1 MNRLKSLP
9 EKTEPSLI
17 KALSSFKSLLTWLG
31 IGLLRLTS
39 YLPYSILMNLGD
51 SIGSLIYKVSPH
63 RREISEINI
72 KLCLD
77 IKDNELDKLVKEN
90 FRAIGRGIFE
100 MAIAW
105 WSSDKKIKK
114 LNTRVLNK
122 ELLEDTQTGVLVL
135 IKHSTHLELDLRL
148 LSQHFNL
155 TGMYKSQTNEAINYV
170 MVRAR
175 NNYIQGSLTN
185 REAMKAVRWIR
196 SGKNFLYAA
205 DQDYGLKVSKMVPFF
220 GQTAATVTFP
230 ALFLKKEIKIVLAN
244 VSKIDDTYEIEIKNI
259 DSSISEEKFL
269 FEMNKT
275 YEEFIKKDQVVIFG
289 CIDDLSPDKVN
300 LFILSGQV
308 EKREERREERI
319 AKKIKV
325 S

>member
-1 MNRLKSLP
+1 MDRLKSLP
-9 EKTEPSLI
+9 EKTEPNLI

-51 SIGSLIYKVSPH
+51 VIGGLIYKVSPH
-63 RREISEINI
+63 RREISKINI

-77 IKDNELDKLVKEN
+77 IKDNELDTLVRDN

-114 LNTRVLNK
+114 LDTRLLNK
-122 ELLEDTQTGVLVL
+122 ELIEDAQTGVLVL

-148 LSQHFNL
+148 LSQHFDL

-170 MVRAR
+170 MIRAR
-175 NNYIQGSLTN
+175 NNYILGSLTN
-185 REAMKAVRWIR
+185 KEAMKAVKWIR

-205 DQDYGLKVSKMVPFF
+205 DQDYGLKVSKMIPFF
-220 GQTAATVTFP
+220 GHSAATVTFP
-230 ALFLKKEIKIVLAN
+230 ALFLKKDIKIVVAD
-244 VSKIDDTYEIEIKNI
+244 VCKIDDTYEIEIKNI
-259 DSSISEEKFL
+259 ESSASEEELL

-275 YEEFIKKDQVVIFG
+275 YEEFIKKDPSGYLWMHRRF
-289 CIDDLSPDKVN
+289 K
-300 LFILSGQV
+300 SGQTEFLYPKWTNR
-308 EKREERREERI
+308 EKRREKRRENRN
-319 AKKIKV
+319 KD
-325 S
+325 

>member
-9 EKTEPSLI
+9 EETEPNLI
-17 KALSSFKSLLTWLG
+17 RALSSLKSLLTWLG

-51 SIGSLIYKVSPH
+51 GIGNLIYTVSPH

-77 IKDNELDKLVKEN
+77 IKDNELDKLVKAN

-105 WSSDKKIKK
+105 WSSDERIKK

-122 ELLEDTQTGVLVL
+122 RLLEDTQTGALVL

-148 LSQHFNL
+148 LSQHFDL

-230 ALFLKKEIKIVLAN
+230 ALFLKKEIKIVFAN

-259 DSSISEEKFL
+259 DSSINEEEFL
-269 FEMNKT
+269 FGMNKT
-275 YEEFIKKDQVVIFG
+275 YEEFIKKDPSGYLWVHRRF
-289 CIDDLSPDKVN
+289 K
-300 LFILSGQV
+300 SGQV
-308 EKREERREERI
+308 ESLYTQWTSRERRREKRRLNRN
-319 AKKIKV
+319 KD
-325 S
+325 

>member
-51 SIGSLIYKVSPH
+51 GIGSLIYKVSPH

-77 IKDNELDKLVKEN
+77 VKDNELDKLVKEN

-105 WSSDKKIKK
+105 WSSDKRIKK
-114 LNTRVLNK
+114 LDTRVLNK
-122 ELLEDTQTGVLVL
+122 EVLEDTQTGALVL

-148 LSQHFNL
+148 LSQHFDL

-196 SGKNFLYAA
+196 SGKKFLYAA

-259 DSSISEEKFL
+259 DSSVSEEEFL

-275 YEEFIKKDQVVIFG
+275 YEEFIKKDPSGYLWMHRRF
-289 CIDDLSPDKVN
+289 K
-300 LFILSGQV
+300 SGQAESLYPKWTSRERRR
-308 EKREERREERI
+308 EKRRLNRN
-319 AKKIKV
+319 KD
-325 S
+325 

>member
-1 MNRLKSLP
+1 MNHLKSLP

-17 KALSSFKSLLTWLG
+17 KALSSFKNLLTWLG

-51 SIGSLIYKVSPH
+51 GIGSLIYKVSPY
-63 RREISEINI
+63 RREISKINM

-77 IKDNELDKLVKEN
+77 IKDSELDKLVKEN
-90 FRAIGRGIFE
+90 FQAIGRGIFE
-100 MAIAW
+100 TAIAW
-105 WSSDKKIKK
+105 WSSDKRIKK
-114 LNTRVLNK
+114 LDTRVLNK
-122 ELLEDTQTGVLVL
+122 ELLEDTQTGALVL

-148 LSQHFNL
+148 LCQHFEL

-170 MVRAR
+170 MVQAR

-196 SGKNFLYAA
+196 SGNNFLYAA
-205 DQDYGLKVSKMVPFF
+205 DQDYGLKASKMVPFF

-244 VSKIDDTYEIEIKNI
+244 ISKIDDTYEIEIKNI
-259 DSSISEEKFL
+259 DSSTSEEEFL

-275 YEEFIKKDQVVIFG
+275 YEEFIKKDPSGYLWMHRRF
-289 CIDDLSPDKVN
+289 K
-300 LFILSGQV
+300 SGQV
-308 EKREERREERI
+308 ESLYPKWTSRERRREKRRLNRN
-319 AKKIKV
+319 KD
-325 S
+325 

>member
-9 EKTEPSLI
+9 VKTEPSLI
-17 KALSSFKSLLTWLG
+17 KAISSFKSILTWLG

-51 SIGSLIYKVSPH
+51 GIGSLIYKVSPH

-105 WSSDKKIKK
+105 WSSDKRIKK
-114 LNTRVLNK
+114 LDTRVLNK
-122 ELLEDTQTGVLVL
+122 ELLEDTQTGALVL

-148 LSQHFNL
+148 LSQHFDL

-244 VSKIDDTYEIEIKNI
+244 VSKIDDIYEIEIKNI
-259 DSSISEEKFL
+259 DSSVSEEEFL

-275 YEEFIKKDQVVIFG
+275 YEEFIKKIKW
-289 CIDDLSPDKVN
+289 LSLD
-300 LFILSGQV
+300 
-308 EKREERREERI
+308 
-319 AKKIKV
+319 A
-325 S
+325 

>member
-1 MNRLKSLP
+1 MNHLKSLP

-17 KALSSFKSLLTWLG
+17 KALSSFKSILTWLG

-51 SIGSLIYKVSPH
+51 GIGSLIYKVSPH

-77 IKDNELDKLVKEN
+77 VKDNELDKLVKEN

-105 WSSDKKIKK
+105 WSSDKRIKK
-114 LNTRVLNK
+114 LDTRVLNK
-122 ELLEDTQTGVLVL
+122 EVLEDTQTGALVL

-148 LSQHFNL
+148 LSQHFDL

-185 REAMKAVRWIR
+185 REAMRAVRWIR

-220 GQTAATVTFP
+220 GRKAATVTFP
-230 ALFLKKEIKIVLAN
+230 ALFLKKDIKIVLAD
-244 VSKIDDTYEIEIKNI
+244 VSKVDNSYEIEIKNI
-259 DSSISEEKFL
+259 ELSMNEEDFL

-275 YEEFIKKDQVVIFG
+275 YEEFIKKDPSGYLWMHRRF
-289 CIDDLSPDKVN
+289 K
-300 LFILSGQV
+300 SGQAESLYPKWTSR
-308 EKREERREERI
+308 EKRREKRRMNRN
-319 AKKIKV
+319 KD
-325 S
+325 

>member
-1 MNRLKSLP
+1 MNHLKSLP

-17 KALSSFKSLLTWLG
+17 KALSSFKSILTWLG

-51 SIGSLIYKVSPH
+51 GIGSLIYKVSPH

-77 IKDNELDKLVKEN
+77 VKDNELDKLVKEN

-105 WSSDKKIKK
+105 WSSDKRIKK
-114 LNTRVLNK
+114 LDTRVLNK
-122 ELLEDTQTGVLVL
+122 EVLEDTQTGALVL

-148 LSQHFNL
+148 LSQHFDL

-170 MVRAR
+170 MIRAR

-185 REAMKAVRWIR
+185 KEAMKAVRWIR

-220 GQTAATVTFP
+220 GHSAATVTFP
-230 ALFLKKEIKIVLAN
+230 TLFLKKDIKIVVAD
-244 VSKIDDTYEIEIKNI
+244 VCKIDDTYEIEIKNI
-259 DSSISEEKFL
+259 ESSVNEEELL

-275 YEEFIKKDQVVIFG
+275 YEEFIKKDPSGYLWMHRRF
-289 CIDDLSPDKVN
+289 K
-300 LFILSGQV
+300 SGQTESLYPKWTSR
-308 EKREERREERI
+308 EKRREKRRENRN
-319 AKKIKV
+319 KD
-325 S
+325 

>member
-1 MNRLKSLP
+1 MNHLKSLP

-17 KALSSFKSLLTWLG
+17 KALSSFKSILTWLG

-51 SIGSLIYKVSPH
+51 GIGSLIYKVSPH

-90 FRAIGRGIFE
+90 FQAIGRGIFE

-105 WSSDKKIKK
+105 WSSDKRIKK
-114 LNTRVLNK
+114 LDTRVLNK
-122 ELLEDTQTGVLVL
+122 EVLEDTQTGALVL

-148 LSQHFNL
+148 LSQHFDL

-175 NNYIQGSLTN
+175 NNYIHGSLTN

-244 VSKIDDTYEIEIKNI
+244 VSKINDTYEIEIKNI
-259 DSSISEEKFL
+259 DSSLSEEEFL
-269 FEMNKT
+269 FEMNKI
-275 YEEFIKKDQVVIFG
+275 YEEFIKKDPSGYLWMHRRF
-289 CIDDLSPDKVN
+289 K
-300 LFILSGQV
+300 SGQAESLYPRWTSRERRR
-308 EKREERREERI
+308 EKRRLNRN
-319 AKKIKV
+319 KD
-325 S
+325 

>member
-1 MNRLKSLP
+1 MNRLKSFP
-9 EKTEPSLI
+9 EKVEPSLI
-17 KALSSFKSLLTWLG
+17 KALSSFKSLLAWLG

-51 SIGSLIYKVSPH
+51 GIGSLIYKVSPH

-77 IKDNELDKLVKEN
+77 VKDNELDKLVKEN

-105 WSSDKKIKK
+105 WSSDKRIKK
-114 LNTRVLNK
+114 LDTRVLNK
-122 ELLEDTQTGVLVL
+122 EVLEDTQTGALVL

-148 LSQHFNL
+148 LSQHFDL

-185 REAMKAVRWIR
+185 REAMKAVRWIK

-220 GQTAATVTFP
+220 GHSAATVTFP
-230 ALFLKKEIKIVLAN
+230 TLFLKKDIKIVVAD
-244 VSKIDDTYEIEIKNI
+244 VCKIDDTYEIEIKNI
-259 DSSISEEKFL
+259 ESSVNEEELL

-275 YEEFIKKDQVVIFG
+275 YEEFIKKDPSGYLWMHRRF
-289 CIDDLSPDKVN
+289 K
-300 LFILSGQV
+300 SGQTESLYPKWTSR
-308 EKREERREERI
+308 EKRREKRRENRN
-319 AKKIKV
+319 KD
-325 S
+325 

>member
-1 MNRLKSLP
+1 MNHLKSIP

-17 KALSSFKSLLTWLG
+17 RTLSSFESLLTWLG
-31 IGLLRLTS
+31 IGLLRLIS
-39 YLPYSILMNLGD
+39 YLPYPILMNLGD
-51 SIGSLIYKVSPH
+51 GIGSLMYIFSPH
-63 RREISEINI
+63 RKEISEINI

-90 FRAIGRGIFE
+90 FRAIGRGICE

-105 WSSDKKIKK
+105 WSSDKKIKE
-114 LNTRVLNK
+114 LDTRIINK
-122 ELLEDTQTGVLVL
+122 KLLEDTQTGSLVL

-148 LSQHFNL
+148 LSQHFDL

-259 DSSISEEKFL
+259 DSSTSEEEFL

-275 YEEFIKKDQVVIFG
+275 YEEFIKKDPSGYLWMHRRF
-289 CIDDLSPDKVN
+289 K
-300 LFILSGQV
+300 SGQV
-308 EKREERREERI
+308 ESLYPKWTSRERRREKRRLNRN
-319 AKKIKV
+319 KD
-325 S
+325 

>member
-1 MNRLKSLP
+1 MNRLKSLS

-17 KALSSFKSLLTWLG
+17 KALSSFKSILTWLG

-51 SIGSLIYKVSPH
+51 GIGSLIYKVSPH

-77 IKDNELDKLVKEN
+77 VKDNELDKLVKEN

-105 WSSDKKIKK
+105 WSSDKRIKK
-114 LNTRVLNK
+114 LDTRVLNK
-122 ELLEDTQTGVLVL
+122 EVLEDTQTGALVL

-148 LSQHFNL
+148 LSQHFDL

-259 DSSISEEKFL
+259 DSSVSEEEFL

-275 YEEFIKKDQVVIFG
+275 YEEFIKKDPSGYLWMHRRF
-289 CIDDLSPDKVN
+289 K
-300 LFILSGQV
+300 SGQAESLYPKWTSRERRR
-308 EKREERREERI
+308 EKRRLNRN
-319 AKKIKV
+319 KD
-325 S
+325 

>member
-1 MNRLKSLP
+1 MNRLKSLT
-9 EKTEPSLI
+9 EKAEPNLI

-39 YLPYSILMNLGD
+39 FLPYPILMNLGNG
-51 SIGSLIYKVSPH
+51 IGNFIYKVSPH

-77 IKDNELDKLVKEN
+77 IKDNQLDELVKEN
-90 FRAIGRGIFE
+90 FRAVGRGIFE

-105 WSSDKKIKK
+105 WSSDKRIKK

-122 ELLEDTQTGVLVL
+122 SLLEDSQKGALVL

-148 LSQHFNL
+148 LSQHFDL

-230 ALFLKKEIKIVLAN
+230 ALFLNKEIKIVLAN
-244 VSKIDDTYEIEIKNI
+244 VSKINDMYEIEIKNI
-259 DSSISEEKFL
+259 DSSISEEEFL

-275 YEEFIKKDQVVIFG
+275 YEEFIKKDPSGYLWMHRRF
-289 CIDDLSPDKVN
+289 K
-300 LFILSGQV
+300 SGQV
-308 EKREERREERI
+308 ESLYPKWASRERRREKRRLNRN
-319 AKKIKV
+319 KD
-325 S
+325 

>member
-1 MNRLKSLP
+1 MNHLKSLP

-17 KALSSFKSLLTWLG
+17 KALSSFKSILTWLG

-51 SIGSLIYKVSPH
+51 GIGSLIYKVSPH

-77 IKDNELDKLVKEN
+77 VKDNELDKLVKEN

-105 WSSDKKIKK
+105 WSSDKRIKK
-114 LNTRVLNK
+114 LDTRVLNK
-122 ELLEDTQTGVLVL
+122 EVLEDTQTGALVL

-148 LSQHFNL
+148 LSQHFDL

-244 VSKIDDTYEIEIKNI
+244 VSKINDTYEIEIKNI
-259 DSSISEEKFL
+259 DSSVSEEEFL

-275 YEEFIKKDQVVIFG
+275 YEEFIKKDPSGYLWMHRRF
-289 CIDDLSPDKVN
+289 K
-300 LFILSGQV
+300 SGQAESLYPKWTSRERRR
-308 EKREERREERI
+308 EKRRLNRN
-319 AKKIKV
+319 KD
-325 S
+325 

>member
-1 MNRLKSLP
+1 MNHLKSLP

-17 KALSSFKSLLTWLG
+17 KALSSFKSILTWLG

-51 SIGSLIYKVSPH
+51 GIGSLIYKVSPH

-90 FRAIGRGIFE
+90 FQAIGRGIFE

-105 WSSDKKIKK
+105 WSSDKRIKK
-114 LNTRVLNK
+114 LDTRVLNK
-122 ELLEDTQTGVLVL
+122 EVLEDTQTGALVL

-148 LSQHFNL
+148 LSQHFDL

-244 VSKIDDTYEIEIKNI
+244 VSKIDDIYEIEIKNI
-259 DSSISEEKFL
+259 DSSVSEEEFL

-275 YEEFIKKDQVVIFG
+275 YEEFIKKDPSGYLWMHRRF
-289 CIDDLSPDKVN
+289 K
-300 LFILSGQV
+300 SGQAESLYPKWTSRERRR
-308 EKREERREERI
+308 EKRRLNRN
-319 AKKIKV
+319 KD
-325 S
+325 

>member
-39 YLPYSILMNLGD
+39 YLPYSILMNLGNG
-51 SIGSLIYKVSPH
+51 IGSLIYKVSPH

-105 WSSDKKIKK
+105 WSSDKRIKK
-114 LNTRVLNK
+114 LDTRVLNK
-122 ELLEDTQTGVLVL
+122 ELLEDTQTGALVL

-148 LSQHFNL
+148 LSQHFDL

-244 VSKIDDTYEIEIKNI
+244 VSKINDTYEIEIKNI
-259 DSSISEEKFL
+259 DSSLSEEEFL

-275 YEEFIKKDQVVIFG
+275 YEEFIKKDPSGYLWMHRRF
-289 CIDDLSPDKVN
+289 K
-300 LFILSGQV
+300 SGQTESFYPKWTSRERRR
-308 EKREERREERI
+308 EKRRLNRNI
-319 AKKIKV
+319 D
-325 S
+325 

>member
-1 MNRLKSLP
+1 MNRLKSFP
-9 EKTEPSLI
+9 ETEPSLI
-17 KALSSFKSLLTWLG
+17 KALSTFKSLFTWLG
-31 IGLLRLTS
+31 IGLLRLLS

-51 SIGSLIYKVSPH
+51 GIGNLIYTVSPH
-63 RREISEINI
+63 RREISEINM

-105 WSSDKKIKK
+105 WSSDKRIKK
-114 LNTRVLNK
+114 LDTRVINK
-122 ELLEDTQTGVLVL
+122 RLLEDTQTGALVL

-148 LSQHFNL
+148 LSQHFDL

-175 NNYIQGSLTN
+175 NNYIHGSLTN

-259 DSSISEEKFL
+259 DSSTSEEEFL

-275 YEEFIKKDQVVIFG
+275 YEEFIKKDPSGYLWMHRRF
-289 CIDDLSPDKVN
+289 K
-300 LFILSGQV
+300 SGQGESLYPRWTSRERRR
-308 EKREERREERI
+308 EKRRLNRN
-319 AKKIKV
+319 KD
-325 S
+325 

>member
-1 MNRLKSLP
+1 MNHLKSLP

-17 KALSSFKSLLTWLG
+17 KALSSFKSILTWLG

-51 SIGSLIYKVSPH
+51 GIGSLIYKVSPH

-77 IKDNELDKLVKEN
+77 VKDNELDKLVKEN

-105 WSSDKKIKK
+105 WSSDKRIKK
-114 LNTRVLNK
+114 LDTRVLNK
-122 ELLEDTQTGVLVL
+122 ELLEDTQTGALVL

-148 LSQHFNL
+148 LSQHFDL

-185 REAMKAVRWIR
+185 REAMRAVRWIR

-259 DSSISEEKFL
+259 DSSVSEEEFL

-275 YEEFIKKDQVVIFG
+275 YEEFIKKDPSGYLWMHRRF
-289 CIDDLSPDKVN
+289 K
-300 LFILSGQV
+300 SGQAESLYPKWTSRERRR
-308 EKREERREERI
+308 EKRRLNRN
-319 AKKIKV
+319 KD
-325 S
+325 

>member
-1 MNRLKSLP
+1 MNRLKPLP

-17 KALSSFKSLLTWLG
+17 RALSSLKSLLTWPG

-51 SIGSLIYKVSPH
+51 GIGNLIYTVSPH

-77 IKDNELDKLVKEN
+77 IKDDELDKLVKEN

-105 WSSDKKIKK
+105 WSSDERIKK
-114 LNTRVLNK
+114 LDTRVLNK
-122 ELLEDTQTGVLVL
+122 RLLEDTQTGALVL

-148 LSQHFNL
+148 LSQHFDL

-170 MVRAR
+170 MVRGR

-196 SGKNFLYAA
+196 SGKKFLYAA

-259 DSSISEEKFL
+259 DSSNSEEEFL
-269 FEMNKT
+269 LEMNKT
-275 YEEFIKKDQVVIFG
+275 YEEFIKKDPSGYLWMHRRF
-289 CIDDLSPDKVN
+289 K
-300 LFILSGQV
+300 SGQV
-308 EKREERREERI
+308 DSLYPRWTSRERRREKRRLNRN
-319 AKKIKV
+319 KD
-325 S
+325 

>member
-1 MNRLKSLP
+1 MNHLKSLP

-17 KALSSFKSLLTWLG
+17 KALSSFKSILTWLG

-51 SIGSLIYKVSPH
+51 GIGSLIYKVSPH
-63 RREISEINI
+63 RREISEVNI

-90 FRAIGRGIFE
+90 FQAIGRVIFE

-105 WSSDKKIKK
+105 WSSDKRIKK
-114 LNTRVLNK
+114 LDTRVLNK
-122 ELLEDTQTGVLVL
+122 ELLEDTQTGALVL

-148 LSQHFNL
+148 LSQHFDL

-259 DSSISEEKFL
+259 DSSVSEEEFL

-275 YEEFIKKDQVVIFG
+275 YEEFIKKDPSGYLWMHRRF
-289 CIDDLSPDKVN
+289 K
-300 LFILSGQV
+300 SGQAESLYPKWTSRERRR
-308 EKREERREERI
+308 EKRRLNRN
-319 AKKIKV
+319 KD
-325 S
+325 

>member
-51 SIGSLIYKVSPH
+51 VIGSLIYKVSPH

-114 LNTRVLNK
+114 LDTRLLNK
-122 ELLEDTQTGVLVL
+122 ELIEDAQTGVLVL

-148 LSQHFNL
+148 LSQHFDL

-175 NNYIQGSLTN
+175 SIYIQCSLTN
-185 REAMKAVRWIR
+185 RVAMKAASWIR

-205 DQDYGLKVSKMVPFF
+205 DQDYGSKVSKMVPFF
-220 GQTAATVTFP
+220 GHSAATVTFP
-230 ALFLKKEIKIVLAN
+230 ALFLKKDIKIVVAD
-244 VSKIDDTYEIEIKNI
+244 VCKIDDTYEIEIKNI
-259 DSSISEEKFL
+259 ESSVNEEELL

-275 YEEFIKKDQVVIFG
+275 YEEFIKKDPSGYLWMHRRF
-289 CIDDLSPDKVN
+289 K
-300 LFILSGQV
+300 SGQTESLYPKWTSR
-308 EKREERREERI
+308 EKRREKRRENRN
-319 AKKIKV
+319 KD
-325 S
+325 

>member
-51 SIGSLIYKVSPH
+51 GVGSLIYKVSPH

-77 IKDNELDKLVKEN
+77 VKDNELDKLVKEN

-105 WSSDKKIKK
+105 WSSDKRIKK
-114 LNTRVLNK
+114 LDTRVLNK
-122 ELLEDTQTGVLVL
+122 ELLEDTQTGALVL

-148 LSQHFNL
+148 LSQHFDL

-175 NNYIQGSLTN
+175 SNYIQGSLTN
-185 REAMKAVRWIR
+185 REAMKAARWIR

-244 VSKIDDTYEIEIKNI
+244 VSKINDTYEIEIKNI
-259 DSSISEEKFL
+259 DSSLSEEEFL
-269 FEMNKT
+269 FEMNKI
-275 YEEFIKKDQVVIFG
+275 YEEFIKKDPSGYLWMHRRF
-289 CIDDLSPDKVN
+289 K
-300 LFILSGQV
+300 SGQAESLYPRWTSRERRR
-308 EKREERREERI
+308 EKRRLNRN
-319 AKKIKV
+319 KD
-325 S
+325 

>member
-1 MNRLKSLP
+1 MNRLKSLS

-17 KALSSFKSLLTWLG
+17 KALSSFKSILTWLG

-51 SIGSLIYKVSPH
+51 GIGSLIYKVSPH

-105 WSSDKKIKK
+105 WSSDKRIKK
-114 LNTRVLNK
+114 LDTRVLNK
-122 ELLEDTQTGVLVL
+122 ELLEDAQAGALVL

-148 LSQHFNL
+148 LSQHFDL

-170 MVRAR
+170 MIRAR

-185 REAMKAVRWIR
+185 KEAMKAVRWIR

-220 GQTAATVTFP
+220 GHSAATVTFP
-230 ALFLKKEIKIVLAN
+230 ALFLKKDIKIVVAD
-244 VSKIDDTYEIEIKNI
+244 VCKIDDTYEIEIKNI
-259 DSSISEEKFL
+259 ESSVSEEELL

-275 YEEFIKKDQVVIFG
+275 YEEFIKKDPSGYLWMHRRF
-289 CIDDLSPDKVN
+289 K
-300 LFILSGQV
+300 SGQTESLYPKWTSR
-308 EKREERREERI
+308 EKRREKRRENRN
-319 AKKIKV
+319 KD
-325 S
+325 

>member
-1 MNRLKSLP
+1 MNLLKSLP

-17 KALSSFKSLLTWLG
+17 RALSSLKSLLTWLG

-51 SIGSLIYKVSPH
+51 GIGNLIYTVSPH
-63 RREISEINI
+63 RRKISKINI

-105 WSSDKKIKK
+105 WSSDERIKK
-114 LNTRVLNK
+114 LDTRVLNK
-122 ELLEDTQTGVLVL
+122 RLLEDTQTGALVL

-148 LSQHFNL
+148 LSQHFDL

-185 REAMKAVRWIR
+185 KEAMKAVRWIR
-196 SGKNFLYAA
+196 SGKKFLYAA

-220 GQTAATVTFP
+220 GQSAATVTFP

-259 DSSISEEKFL
+259 DSSTSEEEFL

-275 YEEFIKKDQVVIFG
+275 YEEFIKKDPSGYLWMHRRF
-289 CIDDLSPDKVN
+289 K
-300 LFILSGQV
+300 SGQV
-308 EKREERREERI
+308 DSLYPRWTSRERRREKRRLNRN
-319 AKKIKV
+319 KD
-325 S
+325 

>member
-1 MNRLKSLP
+1 MNHLKSLP

-17 KALSSFKSLLTWLG
+17 KALSSFKSILTWLG

-51 SIGSLIYKVSPH
+51 GIGSLIYKVSPH

-77 IKDNELDKLVKEN
+77 VKDNELDKLVKEN

-105 WSSDKKIKK
+105 WSSDKRIKK
-114 LNTRVLNK
+114 LDSRVLNK
-122 ELLEDTQTGVLVL
+122 EVLEDTQTGALVL

-148 LSQHFNL
+148 LSQHFDL

-259 DSSISEEKFL
+259 DSSVSEEEFL

-275 YEEFIKKDQVVIFG
+275 YEEFIKKDPSGYLWMHRRF
-289 CIDDLSPDKVN
+289 K
-300 LFILSGQV
+300 SGQAESLYPKWTSRERRR
-308 EKREERREERI
+308 EKRRLNRN
-319 AKKIKV
+319 KD
-325 S
+325 

>member
-1 MNRLKSLP
+1 MNHLKSIP

-17 KALSSFKSLLTWLG
+17 RTLSSFESLLTWLG
-31 IGLLRLTS
+31 IGILRLIS
-39 YLPYSILMNLGD
+39 YLPYPILMNLGD
-51 SIGSLIYKVSPH
+51 GIGSLMYIFSPH
-63 RREISEINI
+63 RKEISEINI

-90 FRAIGRGIFE
+90 FRAIGRGICE

-105 WSSDKKIKK
+105 WSSDKKIKE
-114 LNTRVLNK
+114 LDTRIINK
-122 ELLEDTQTGVLVL
+122 KLLEDTQTGSLVL

-148 LSQHFNL
+148 LSQHFDL

-259 DSSISEEKFL
+259 DSSTSEEEFL

-275 YEEFIKKDQVVIFG
+275 YEEFIKKDPSGYLWMHRRF
-289 CIDDLSPDKVN
+289 K
-300 LFILSGQV
+300 SGQV
-308 EKREERREERI
+308 ESLYPKWISRERRREKRRLNRN
-319 AKKIKV
+319 KD
-325 S
+325 

>member
-1 MNRLKSLP
+1 MNLLKSLP

-17 KALSSFKSLLTWLG
+17 RTLSSFKSLLTWLG

-51 SIGSLIYKVSPH
+51 GIGNLIYAVSPH

-72 KLCLD
+72 KLCLN
-77 IKDNELDKLVKEN
+77 IEDNELDTLVKEN

-100 MAIAW
+100 IAIAW
-105 WSSDKKIKK
+105 WSSDERIKK
-114 LNTRVLNK
+114 LDTRVINK
-122 ELLEDTQTGVLVL
+122 RLLEDSQTGALVL

-148 LSQHFNL
+148 LSQHFDL

-220 GQTAATVTFP
+220 GQTAATITFP

-259 DSSISEEKFL
+259 DSSASEEEFL

-275 YEEFIKKDQVVIFG
+275 YEEFIKKDPSGYLWMHRRF
-289 CIDDLSPDKVN
+289 K
-300 LFILSGQV
+300 SGQV
-308 EKREERREERI
+308 ESLYPQWTSRERRREKRRLNRN
-319 AKKIKV
+319 KD
-325 S
+325 